1 MNIFNSYGRRI
12 EEQIRPISYPLAIK
26 MLEVEGD
33 IPVCS
38 QRPKRDFGACMAT
51 CQCFALSRKFGVTI
65 AQLYEDMWCPEPVIG
80 FGLSEP
86 PQYFLDGHNRY
97 RSMLSSHG
105 LWV

>member
-26 MLEVEGD
+26 MLEVDGD
-33 IPVCS
+33 IPEGS

-65 AQLYEDMWCPEPVIG
+65 AQLFEDRSRASI
-80 FGLSEP
+80 SEELYP
-86 PQYFLDGHNRY
+86 RLYILE
-97 RSMLSSHG
+97 
-105 LWV
+105 